1 MRRALS
7 SIVGLITRTKSTRSM
22 RSNRIRDIHDYDEE
36 ERDEYHM
43 ENVKIATTFM
53 SKFCNFSDMVY
64 IPTTHININK
74 ACIYYHLLFLNP
86 EIKLYYYDL
95 YIIYLLLLRVYIN
108 KSNKGKQ
115 TKLENII
122 NIDNLQTKIRKAIK
136 ENDIGQIEEE
146 AKNLLQIYLND
157 FVHDTVE
164 RTYIIKNLNTEELIN
179 HPDYTLE
186 DFKNSFSDDDT
197 YNEVDIMFCL
207 SLLVRKEIN
216 ILFYKGRE
224 KELLN
229 IVLGLF
235 NSGHNIDNKTINFAL
250 RPIVRPIDHRTVRTV
265 GGKIKKPLYK
275 LISKKVKLLYK
286 NKKIVRSVYLKIKNN
301 KEYCKINKKYIL
313 LSKLVRI

>member
-1 MRRALS
+1 MRRAVS
-7 SIVGLITRTKSTRSM
+7 SIVGLITRTKSTRSTRST
-22 RSNRIRDIHDYDEE
+22 RSNRIHDIHDYGEE
-36 ERDEYHM
+36 GRDEYHM

-64 IPTTHININK
+64 IPTTQININK

-95 YIIYLLLLRVYIN
+95 YIIYLLLIRVYIE
-108 KSNKGKQ
+108 KSNRGKQ

-122 NIDNLQTKIRKAIK
+122 NIDNLKTKIRKAIK
-136 ENDIGQIEEE
+136 ESDIGQIEEE
-146 AKNLLQIYLND
+146 AKKLLQIYLND

-164 RTYIIKNLNTEELIN
+164 RTYIIKNLKTEELIN

-197 YNEVDIMFCL
+197 YNEVDMMFCL

-235 NSGHNIDNKTINFAL
+235 NSGHNIDNKSIKFAL
-250 RPIVRPIDHRTVRTV
+250 RPIDHRTVRTV